1 MCQETQRVVRL
12 EPNLVD
18 YLIPGGEMINDFL
31 GRGEGEKACS
41 QMWVASLVTSAL
53 CPGTTTGLSRLAGT
67 VRFLRDC
74 LAENAALWLGEEH
87 AARWGAEL
95 GFLLKLLHSRDRLLI
110 QTHPDGEKARKYF
123 GLPRGKDE
131 AWYVLDSKPGACI
144 WLGFRPGVTPD
155 HFRALIEKQD
165 SAGMLECLHRVELQ
179 PGEVYF
185 IPAGTVHA
193 LGSNCLVAEIQEPVD
208 VTLRTEYIRPDGSV
222 LPKESMYGAAG
233 MDGMMDCFTFDC
245 LSREEMLNRHL
256 SAPLPEEG
264 EPWRKKLISRRQTSR
279 FWMDEINLGPD
290 CPSMD
295 GTNPG
300 FQVWL
305 VLEGQGEFQWE
316 GGSLP
321 VKNGDEVFL
330 PHGVTA
336 YRCNA
341 RTPFR
346 ALACGVPE
354 HN

>member
-1 MCQETQRVVRL
+1 MCQETQRVIRL

-67 VRFLRDC
+67 GRFLRDC

-131 AWYVLDSKPGACI
+131 AWYALDSKPGACI

-233 MDGMMDCFTFDC
+233 MDGLMDCLTFDC
-245 LSREEMLNRHL
+245 LPRVEMLERYR
-256 SAPLPEEG
+256 ARPAGEG
-264 EPWRKKLISRRQTSR
+264 CWRRLITRRQTSR
-279 FWMDEINLGPD
+279 FYMDELRLSPGQEE
-290 CPSMD
+290 
-295 GTNPG
+295 TVENPA
-300 FQVWL
+300 FQVCL
-305 VLEGQGEFQWE
+305 VLEGEGELRWD
-316 GGSLP
+316 GGSLA
-321 VKNGDEVFL
+321 VKKGDELFL
-330 PHGVTA
+330 PHGVP
-336 YRCNA
+336 RC
-341 RTPFR
+341 RCTTCSGLR
-346 ALACGVPE
+346 LLVCGVPGE
-354 HN
+354 KDN